1 MKTMILSAIVL
12 VSSSAFAANN
22 KLAKQP
28 CADFARGAA
37 EAAYLADATGIQ
49 GHEWDSE
56 VTAYE
61 IQKDKSVV
69 VTVAIAANNDEGDSW
84 ESKVEVTVDSTPN
97 CHVVEIGEI
106 KSN

>member
-1 MKTMILSAIVL
+1 MILSAIVL
-12 VSSSAFAANN
+12 ISSSAFAANN
-22 KLAKQP
+22 KPAKQP

-37 EAAYLADATGIQ
+37 EAVYLADATGIQ
-49 GHEWDSE
+49 GHEWDSQ

-69 VTVAIAANNDEGDSW
+69 VTVAIAGNNDEGDQW
-84 ESKVEVTVDSTPN
+84 ESKVEVTVGTAPS
-97 CHVVEIGEI
+97 CHIIEMGEI